1 MLVAPS
7 TLYKSLKVRDT
18 KERTARAKLITD
30 PTWTRLCRK
39 PTSECSKNSWP
50 RCEGVIRNGSQRKA
64 IASWRKDF
72 CTIGDGPS
80 PASGTTC
87 DDPDREAAQIAEL
100 PGEDLE
106 IARAHANA
114 QRKLMENSG
123 NSGRK
128 LATPLNNVKSV
139 LHVWPPGYSGAAV
152 HPWRINAWSSMSQ
165 ALSIPTHP
173 YREWL
178 AADLNVMA
186 ALRDGGTWLRFWFD
200 EVREDRMPR
209 FWLRWAFEHL
219 QMFAAVTLGTP
230 GDAQLG
236 TYLPE
241 AEFFLVC
248 GQEFHT
254 NDGYAAA
261 LRALSALP

>member
-1 MLVAPS
+1 MSEAYS
-7 TLYKSLKVRDT
+7 KSQELLAEVRRCHPEWLAEKGDRQLAQRLLHDWRRT
-18 KERTARAKLITD
+18 KSGFWNHVR
-30 PTWTRLCRK
+30 
-39 PTSECSKNSWP
+39 
-50 RCEGVIRNGSQRKA
+50 RN
-64 IASWRKDF
+64 
-72 CTIGDGPS
+72 
-80 PASGTTC
+80 
-87 DDPDREAAQIAEL
+87 PDREAAQIAEL